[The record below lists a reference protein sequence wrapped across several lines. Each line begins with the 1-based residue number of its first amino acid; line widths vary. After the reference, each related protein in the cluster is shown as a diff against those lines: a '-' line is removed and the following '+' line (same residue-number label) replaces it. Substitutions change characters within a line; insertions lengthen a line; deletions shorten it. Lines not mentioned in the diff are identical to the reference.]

1 MLRVSGGIDSYFWS
15 NAIMSKNYVLKK
27 GQTLFKEGSFS
38 DSAFIIESGEIEI
51 SKTNEMGDK
60 VVIDVLEQSEIVG
73 EMGLIDGQPRS
84 ATATAKTEATIKEIT
99 QDQFKVLSKKNP
111 QAMMPILKILTKRLR
126 KILKTVVAN
135 SRRK

>member
-1 MLRVSGGIDSYFWS
+1 MEGLNLIFGVKV
-15 NAIMSKNYVLKK
+15 IMGSYVLKK

-51 SKTNEMGDK
+51 STTNGNGDK
-60 VVIDVLEQSEIVG
+60 VVIDVLEPTEIVG

-84 ATATAKTEATIKEIT
+84 ATATALKESMIKEIT
-99 QDQFKVLSKKNP
+99 QSQFKVISKKNP

-126 KILKTVVAN
+126 KILKTVVAS
-135 SRRK
+135 SRSK

>member
-1 MLRVSGGIDSYFWS
+1 MGS
-15 NAIMSKNYVLKK
+15 YVLKK

-51 SKTNEMGDK
+51 SKTDGKGDK
-60 VVIDVLEQSEIVG
+60 VVIDVLEPTEIVG

-99 QDQFKVLSKKNP
+99 QAQFKDISRKNP

-126 KILKTVVAN
+126 KILKTVVSN
-135 SRRK
+135 SRRRQ

>member
-1 MLRVSGGIDSYFWS
+1 MGS
-15 NAIMSKNYVLKK
+15 YVLKK

-38 DSAFIIESGEIEI
+38 DSAFTIESGEIEI
-51 SKTNEMGDK
+51 SKTDEKGDK
-60 VVIDVLEQSEIVG
+60 VVIDVLEPTEIVG

-99 QDQFKVLSKKNP
+99 QDQFQDISKKNP

-135 SRRK
+135 SRGKKQI

>member
-1 MLRVSGGIDSYFWS
+1 MGS
-15 NAIMSKNYVLKK
+15 YVLKK

-51 SKTNEMGDK
+51 STTNGNGDK
-60 VVIDVLEQSEIVG
+60 VVIDVLEPTEIVG

-84 ATATAKTEATIKEIT
+84 ATATALKESMIKEIT
-99 QDQFKVLSKKNP
+99 QSQFKVISKKNP

-126 KILKTVVAN
+126 KILKTVVAS
-135 SRRK
+135 SRSK

>member
-1 MLRVSGGIDSYFWS
+1 VEGLNLIFGVKV
-15 NAIMSKNYVLKK
+15 IMGSYVLKK

-51 SKTNEMGDK
+51 STTNGNGDK
-60 VVIDVLEQSEIVG
+60 VVIDVLEPTEIVG

-84 ATATAKTEATIKEIT
+84 ATATALKESMIKEIT
-99 QDQFKVLSKKNP
+99 QSQFKVISKKNP

-126 KILKTVVAN
+126 KILKTVVAS
-135 SRRK
+135 SRSK